1 MARLLVDGDQAWRP
15 GDDQFILTKWIETA
29 PFEDLLGLEIKEA
42 ANGEAVLT
50 LDYRV
55 KHANG
60 GGMMHGGAL
69 VALADTAVAMA
80 IKSLLPEG
88 TVFATTELSMKFDAP
103 LNSGQVCACARVSRP
118 EGRSFFG
125 HAELMDEKQERI
137 GRFSCVF
144 RVARDQG
151 FWDADVGGID
161 SDL

>member
-1 MARLLVDGDQAWRP
+1 MARLLVDEDQARSP
-15 GDDQFILTKWIETA
+15 DVDQFVLTEWIETA
-29 PFEDLLGLEIKEA
+29 PFEDLLGLEIKGA

-80 IKSLLPEG
+80 IKSLLPGG
-88 TVFATTELSMKFDAP
+88 TVFATTELNMKFEAP
-103 LNSGQVCACARVSRP
+103 VNSGQVCALARVSGP

-125 HAELMDEKQERI
+125 SAELIDQEAQRI
-137 GRFSCVF
+137 ACFSCGC
-144 RVARDQG
+144 RIARGQG
-151 FWDADVGGID
+151 FFDDEDTDID
-161 SDL
+161 PKA